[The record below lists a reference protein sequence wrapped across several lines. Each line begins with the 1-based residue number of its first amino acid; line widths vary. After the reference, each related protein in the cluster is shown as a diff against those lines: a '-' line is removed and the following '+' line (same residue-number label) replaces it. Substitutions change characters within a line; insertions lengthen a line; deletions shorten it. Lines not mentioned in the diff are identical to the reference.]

1 MLTASNPAGHAYRP
15 RVISV
20 DPAFFISYSFLTV
33 SIRVCAGIYRSR
45 RLECPAKGVRPT
57 TDRVKQA
64 IFSTLPVD
72 LDNASVL
79 DLFAGCGSLGIEA
92 LSRGAQR
99 VTFVDSS
106 FRSIRAIE
114 KNIDSLKA
122 GEHARIIRSEA
133 GAFVRGCT
141 EEFDVIFMDPPYD
154 KGLASEMEPH
164 VYRLVKSGGVLVVEH
179 SPDEAIPVQPWKT
192 RTYGDTMITYCIKGA
207 S

>member
-1 MLTASNPAGHAYRP
+1 M
-15 RVISV
+15 
-20 DPAFFISYSFLTV
+20 
-33 SIRVCAGIYRSR
+33 SIRVCAGLYRSR

-72 LDNASVL
+72 LQGAFVL

-99 VTFVDSS
+99 VTFVDASS
-106 FRSIRAIE
+106 RSIRAIE

-122 GEHARIIRSEA
+122 WEHVRIIRSEA
-133 GAFVRGCT
+133 GAFARDCT
-141 EEFDVIFMDPPYD
+141 EEFDVVFMDPPYN
-154 KGLASEMEPH
+154 KGLASEMAPH
-164 VYRLVKSGGVLVVEH
+164 VYRLMKTGGVLVVEH
-179 SPDEAIPVQPWKT
+179 SPDEAIPVQPWKI
-192 RTYGDTMITYCIKGA
+192 RTYGDTMITYCTKGA